1 MNVFVARMRRY
12 FSLYLLFSLVISNAF
27 AQRDWKLVTESQ
39 GIKVLSKSAPGSRIN
54 ALRVECEVKASAGA
68 LVAMLLDVKAAEEWV
83 FHTKSCDLLKKVS
96 PSELYYYSEVS
107 MPWPLSN
114 RDFVAHIRVSQDKVT
129 KVVTVDAPAVPGFV
143 AQKEGIVRISHSEGY
158 WTIKPLSA
166 EKISIVYTLQ
176 VDPGGDI
183 PAWVV
188 NTFSAQGPLHSFRKM
203 KLELEAG
210 KYRNTAA
217 GFIVN

>member
-1 MNVFVARMRRY
+1 MHRF
-12 FSLYLLFSLVISNAF
+12 LGLLLLFSLLVSSGF
-27 AQRDWKLVTESQ
+27 AQRGWKLVAESE
-39 GIKVLSKSAPGSRIN
+39 GIKVFSQSVPDSRIN
-54 ALRVECEVKASAGA
+54 ALRVECEVKASAGE
-68 LVAMLLDVKAAEEWV
+68 LVAMLLDVKAAEQWV

-107 MPWPLSN
+107 MPWPLAN
-114 RDFVAHIRVSQDKVT
+114 RDFVAHIRVSQDKTT

-143 AQKEGIVRISHSEGY
+143 AHKEDIVRISHAKGL
-158 WTIKPLSA
+158 WTIKPFSKD
-166 EKISIVYTLQ
+166 KISIIYTLQ

-188 NTFSAQGPLHSFRKM
+188 NMFSAQGPLHSFRKM

-210 KYRNTAA
+210 KYKNAAA
-217 GFIVN
+217 GFIND

>member
-1 MNVFVARMRRY
+1 MNVY
-12 FSLYLLFSLVISNAF
+12 FACMLRFLSLSVLFSLIIANAF
-27 AQRDWKLVTESQ
+27 AQRDWKLVTESE
-39 GIKVLSKSAPGSRIN
+39 GIRVFSQSVPGSRIN
-54 ALRVECEVKASAGA
+54 ALRVECEVKASAGE
-68 LVAMLLDVKAAEEWV
+68 LVAMLLDVKAAEAWV

-114 RDFVAHIRVSQDKVT
+114 RDFVAHIRVSQDKLT
-129 KVVTVDAPAVPGFV
+129 KIVTVDAPAVPGFV
-143 AQKEGIVRISHSEGY
+143 AHKEGIVRISHSKGI
-158 WTIKPLSA
+158 WIIKPLSKD
-166 EKISIVYTLQ
+166 KINIVYTLQ

-203 KLELEAG
+203 KQELQAG
-210 KYRNTAA
+210 EYKNAA
-217 GFIVN
+217 AEFIIN

>member
-1 MNVFVARMRRY
+1 MNVFYARMCR
-12 FSLYLLFSLVISNAF
+12 FTSLFVLFSLLITNAF
-27 AQRDWKLVTESQ
+27 PQRDWKLVTESD
-39 GIKVLSKSAPGSRIN
+39 GIKVYAQSVPDSRTN
-54 ALRVECEVKASAGA
+54 ALRVEGEVKATAGE
-68 LVAMLLDVKAAEEWV
+68 LVAMLLDVKAAEQWV

-114 RDFVAHIRVSQDKVT
+114 RDFVAHIRVSQDKLT
-129 KVVTVDAPAVPGFV
+129 KIVTVDAPAVPGFL
-143 AQKEGIVRISHSEGY
+143 AHKEGIVRISHSKGF
-158 WTIKPLSA
+158 WTIKPLSK
-166 EKISIVYTLQ
+166 EKIGIVYTLQ

-203 KLELEAG
+203 KQELQAG
-210 KYRNTAA
+210 KYKNAAA
-217 GFIVN
+217 GFISN